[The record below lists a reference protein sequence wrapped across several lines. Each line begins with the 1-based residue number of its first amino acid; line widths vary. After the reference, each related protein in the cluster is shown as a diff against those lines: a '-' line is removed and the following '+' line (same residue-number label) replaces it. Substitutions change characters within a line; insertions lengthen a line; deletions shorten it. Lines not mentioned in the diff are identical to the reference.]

1 MQMNRSERRRFL
13 KLGAKTMAGAG
24 LALGAN
30 PMLTLAQAAESNF
43 ADGSDYRALVCVFLD
58 GGSDGFSL
66 LVPTGTAE
74 YNEYVRSRQE
84 LSVSQSNLI
93 DLATVSGNHNPMGI
107 NSHAAPLHSLY
118 QDQRLALIA
127 NVGNLI
133 VPTTRGEYED
143 KSVPLPA
150 QLFSHSDQKIQWQQL
165 QGRGRGE
172 LGWGAAAAEHFS
184 TSQERDYLTSVT
196 LDGSNYWQSGSDQ
209 RPFSI
214 KETGLLQLA
223 GLDINNEWEQPRAE
237 AFRRM
242 MKLPQDHYFSSAYAD
257 IQNRAIRITAELG
270 AVLQLNGPIITEQP
284 AENSLAAQLGM
295 VAKLIAARGQLG
307 MRRQVFYVRMKGFD
321 VHDHQNKKQP
331 WLFAELANALSFFQT
346 TLNEIGEADN
356 VTTFTASDFGRSLTG
371 NGDGTDHGWGNHLMV
386 MGGAVKGGEVYGQ
399 MPRMSTDGPDAIQNG
414 RVIPT
419 ISSAQYAGT
428 LLRWMGL
435 PEDQL
440 HSTLPTLN
448 NFQSTDLGFLG

>member
-1 MQMNRSERRRFL
+1 
-13 KLGAKTMAGAG
+13 MAGAG

-43 ADGSDYRALVCVFLD
+43 ADGADYRALVCVFLD

-74 YNEYVRSRQE
+74 YNEYTRSRQQ

-93 DLATVSGNHNPMGI
+93 NLTTVSGNHSALGFNQ
-107 NSHAAPLHSLY
+107 HAAPLHSLY

-143 KSVPLPA
+143 KSVPLPV

-165 QGRGRGE
+165 QGRGRSE

-184 TSQERDYLTSVT
+184 TSQDRDYLTSIT
-196 LDGSNYWQSGSDQ
+196 LDGSNYWQSGSDK

-214 KETGLLQLA
+214 RETGLIQLA
-223 GLDINNEWEQPRAE
+223 GLDSNDEWQRPRAE
-237 AFRRM
+237 SFGRVMA
-242 MKLPQDHYFSSAYAD
+242 LPQDNYFSSAYAD
-257 IQNRAIRITAELG
+257 IQNRAMHITAELG
-270 AVLQLNGPIITEQP
+270 NVLHVNGSIMTEQP
-284 AENSLAAQLGM
+284 EENSLAAQLGM
-295 VAKLIAARGQLG
+295 VAQLIAARGQLG
-307 MRRQVFYVRMKGFD
+307 MRRQIFYVRMKGFD
-321 VHDHQNKKQP
+321 VHDHQNTKQP
-331 WLFAELANALSFFQT
+331 WLFEELANALSYFQT
-346 TLNEIGEADN
+346 TMDEIGEADN

-371 NGDGTDHGWGNHLMV
+371 NGDGTDHGWGNHMLV
-386 MGGAVKGGEVYGQ
+386 MGGAVKGGDVYGQ
-399 MPRMSTDGPDAIQNG
+399 MPRMSSDGPDAIQNG
-414 RVIPT
+414 RVVPT
-419 ISSAQYAGT
+419 LSSAQYAGT

-435 PEDQL
+435 PENQL
-440 HSTLPTLN
+440 HSTLPTLG
-448 NFQSTDLGFLG
+448 NFQTTDLGFLG

>member
-1 MQMNRSERRRFL
+1 
-13 KLGAKTMAGAG
+13 MAGAG

-43 ADGSDYRALVCVFLD
+43 ADGADYRALVCVFLD

-66 LVPTGTAE
+66 LVPTGAAE
-74 YNEYVRSRQE
+74 YNEYTRSRQQ
-84 LSVSQSNLI
+84 LSVSQSDLI
-93 DLATVSGNHNPMGI
+93 DLTTTSGNHSAMGF
-107 NSHAAPLHSLY
+107 NQYAAPLHSLY

-172 LGWGAAAAEHFS
+172 LGWGAAAAEYFS
-184 TSQERDYLTSVT
+184 ASQDRDYLTSVT
-196 LDGSNYWQSGSDQ
+196 LDGSNYWQSGSEQ
-209 RPFSI
+209 RPFSM
-214 KETGLLQLA
+214 KKTGLLKLA
-223 GLDINNEWEQPRAE
+223 GLDMNNDWEKPRAE
-237 AFRRM
+237 AFRRVM
-242 MKLPQDHYFSSAYAD
+242 QLPRDNYFSSAYAD

-270 AVLQLNGPIITEQP
+270 AVLHLNGPIITEQP
-284 AENSLAAQLGM
+284 EENSLAAQLGM
-295 VAKLIAARGQLG
+295 VAQLIAARGQLG
-307 MRRQVFYVRMKGFD
+307 MRRQIFYVRMKGFD
-321 VHDHQNKKQP
+321 VHDHQNTKQP
-331 WLFAELANALSFFQT
+331 WLFEELASALSYFQT
-346 TLNEIGEADN
+346 SMDEIGEADN

-371 NGDGTDHGWGNHLMV
+371 NGDGTDHGWGNHMLV
-386 MGGAVKGGEVYGQ
+386 MGG
-399 MPRMSTDGPDAIQNG
+399 G
-414 RVIPT
+414 RVVPT
-419 ISSAQYAGT
+419 LSSAQYAGT

-440 HSTLPTLN
+440 HATLPTLG
-448 NFQSTDLGFLG
+448 NFPTTDLGFLG